1 MKFILGMALVFSLA
15 FSQDIKFAK
24 DYASAISEAQKSD
37 KAVIL
42 IYSMEDCS
50 ACEYLKDITLDDENV
65 KNYINE
71 KFVVVD
77 RNAKNKAEHI
87 KGFPVFGTPTL
98 YFLNKKGEQIAQPM
112 VGATTPKIF
121 LQKLKQIR

>member
-1 MKFILGMALVFSLA
+1 MRLLLIMSILFSFA
-15 FSQDIKFAK
+15 FSQNIKWEK
-24 DYASAISEAQKSD
+24 DYNSAISEAQKSD

-42 IYSMEDCS
+42 IYSMENCS

-65 KNYINE
+65 KSYINE

-112 VGATTPKIF
+112 VGATTSKIF
-121 LQKLKQIR
+121 LQKLKQIK

>member
-1 MKFILGMALVFSLA
+1 MKFLLTFVLVLTFA
-15 FSQDIKFAK
+15 FSQDIKFGK
-24 DYASAISEAQKSD
+24 DYGNAISEAQKSD
-37 KAVIL
+37 KAIIL

-77 RNAKNKAEHI
+77 RNAKNKAEYI

>member
-1 MKFILGMALVFSLA
+1 MR
-15 FSQDIKFAK
+15 
-24 DYASAISEAQKSD
+24 
-37 KAVIL
+37 
-42 IYSMEDCS
+42 
-50 ACEYLKDITLDDENV
+50 T
-65 KNYINE
+65 
-71 KFVVVD
+71 
-77 RNAKNKAEHI
+77 NAKNKAEHI

>member
-1 MKFILGMALVFSLA
+1 MRFLLTMGLLFSFA
-15 FSQDIKFAK
+15 FSQNIKWEK
-24 DYASAISEAQKSD
+24 DYNSAISEAQKSD

-42 IYSMEDCS
+42 IYSMENCS

-65 KNYINE
+65 KSYINE

-87 KGFPVFGTPTL
+87 KGFPVSGTPTL

-112 VGATTPKIF
+112 VGATTSKIF
-121 LQKLKQIR
+121 LQKLKQIK